1 MQCTVRATAV
11 LDVSTAS
18 VADEETASAPSTI
31 KRINHDA
38 EYATRQA
45 FFYLKHPKTRCGI
58 IGPNKTK
65 QIRIDYDS

>member
-18 VADEETASAPSTI
+18 VADEETASALSTI
-31 KRINHDA
+31 KPRRGVCDK
-38 EYATRQA
+38 TKV